1 MEKFKFLKDY
11 SWCNEL
17 ERKSRRMLFR
27 AKKNDGLKTLSYHAS
42 KRLKEKNRHIDM
54 RYVYHILNDTDLNSL
69 RIIEAKVDEN
79 NNVISV
85 LLRVPY
91 LYNQE
96 LVMAVCVD
104 CIKTLWLN
112 NRNDNHNTIN
122 LKQYTTV
129 SQWKNLEKRGRKLE
143 FIY

>member
-11 SWCNEL
+11 SWSNTL
-17 ERKSRRMLFR
+17 ERKSREMLFT
-27 AKKNDGLKTLSYHAS
+27 AKKKGALKKLSYHAS
-42 KRLKEKNRHIDM
+42 LRLREKNRHIDI

-69 RIIEAKVDEN
+69 RIIEAKLDEN

-96 LVMAVCVD
+96 LVMAVCTD

-112 NRNDNHNTIN
+112 NRKDNHSSIN

-129 SQWKNLEKRGRKLE
+129 KQWRALENK
-143 FIY
+143 

>member
-1 MEKFKFLKDY
+1 MEKLKFLKAY
-11 SWCNEL
+11 SWCGAL
-17 ERKSRRMLFR
+17 ERKSRGMLFK
-27 AKKNDGLKTLSYHAS
+27 AKKKGALKKLSYHAS
-42 KRLKEKNRHIDM
+42 LRLKEKNRHIDM

-69 RIIEAKVDEN
+69 RIIEAKLDEN

-96 LVMAVCVD
+96 LVMAVCTD

-112 NRNDNHNTIN
+112 NRKDNHSSID
-122 LKQYTTV
+122 LKQYTTIK
-129 SQWKNLEKRGRKLE
+129 QWKALENK
-143 FIY
+143 